1 MVSLPCQR
9 FLFGSPAHAGG
20 RARDAQQAIPAVG
33 GIDAMQPVHARLRRF
48 AYAERARM
56 SFVVRKS
63 RETR

>member
-9 FLFGSPAHAGG
+9 FLFGNPAHAGG
-20 RARDAQQAIPAVG
+20 HARDAQHAVG
-33 GIDAMQPVHARLRRF
+33 GVDAMQPVHARLRRF

-63 RETR
+63 RQTP